1 MEILHNVTSLLYLLM
16 EIVHNVEK
24 KMPMKF
30 NYIQSHE
37 IIQIPKFIRDPQFYV
52 KVGL

>member
-24 KMPMKF
+24 K
-30 NYIQSHE
+30 NAHE
-37 IIQIPKFIRDPQFYV
+37 IQLYPVSRNNPNS
-52 KVGL
+52 